1 MRKEPCIGQ
10 EFVMSH
16 QRAEKAESFLRKVS
30 PHASL
35 ESLESPQDIVA
46 KLMPQE
52 PLPPEHIDLAESAAR
67 KFATGAEMSPPE
79 VFALEAIIIPD
90 KRPAIDIINGDYTV
104 SHKDWL
110 HFNNDVPIKT
120 NIRKAIP
127 SIGRVE
133 LPQHPTLPYGG
144 TGFVVGDGLLMTNR
158 HVAEIFSTGLGI
170 RNLVFRPGYGAGV
183 DFLRER
189 NSTAS
194 RLLGIRRV
202 VMIHPFWDMALLHVD
217 GLPPEQAPLRLSL
230 HHPEEMI
237 GRDVAVVGYPAFDPR
252 NDAKVQD
259 TVFGGVY
266 YVKRLQ
272 PGKLRDRR
280 DIESFGK
287 NVPAAT
293 HDAST
298 LGGNS
303 GSAVID
309 PNSGCVVG
317 LHFAGVYLDANF
329 AVPTFELA
337 RDPRV
342 VDAGLNFERRSQPE
356 ARIWD
361 EWWKLAGTDES
372 AANPEPGKLRANL
385 GAQRAV
391 SPASDPSVALKVS
404 EDATWTL
411 PIEITVRMPHLA
423 APARVSAS
431 GVLDAEK
438 MVAPTHDPDYSDRE
452 GYEPNFLGVAVP
464 PPEPID
470 TTLVSRIDNG
480 QHLIPYHH
488 FSLAIHKA
496 RRLALFTASN
506 LDASKKSKI
515 PEDGRSY
522 SRDSLGGLGKNDTEL
537 WFQDPRIPAAHQLPD
552 RFFTK
557 DHGAFDKGHLVRRED
572 VAWGSTFQE
581 VQFANGDTFHT
592 TNCSPQIGKFNRPDQ
607 RTNWGQLENYIFKNA
622 GEQKLC
628 VFAGP
633 VLSPDDHTFVGLD
646 DRGPVRSQIPSCFWK
661 IVVSADDGKLQSFGF
676 LLKQD
681 LSNVPL
687 EFAVAPAWKQ
697 LMITIAGLEQMLGSI
712 RFPDV
717 VQSSD
722 QARTSRGAMV
732 RNMSGVEMIAATEV
746 PSVSR
751 GSSARLKQDGPTTRD
766 ASTLSEGPITFRD
779 HFASLYQSAVVEI
792 ARKST
797 AGPVSGLEAA
807 GATVP
812 GEGAYLILAAEK
824 VVTAS
829 RSPPSSRAGTTEPS
843 GRALEK
849 MTALDRAQTC
859 AALGWELMRA
869 KLLGDSATVASV
881 QEELTAGT
889 CDPLWAQTIEEYVRY
904 FGPNGTRKPPIY
916 VEPKD
921 AGGPIGIP
929 SGATVAI
936 IGDWGTGAGPAIDV
950 LDAVRENKPD
960 VIIHL
965 GDIYYSGT
973 PDECRTSFE
982 SIFDQ
987 VFGSSNR
994 PPVYTLCGNHDMYC
1008 GGVGFYGLID
1018 RLNGGEKRQKAS
1030 FFCLRSDDG
1039 RWQLLA
1045 MDTGR
1050 NDYSPFSVTD
1060 VVTFVEPAEEEWHVQ
1075 RLKEFNGRTILFSHH
1090 QLFSAFSQ
1098 IGAPGAGGALG
1109 AYNVKLKRTYD
1120 RLLATGRPISA
1131 WFWGHEHN
1139 LCVYEPY
1146 LGLGKGRCVGHGAIP
1161 VFVADEPYTTLPGL
1175 VSPPRIIPDTTLS
1188 TEDQVYTHGFAMLS
1202 LRPEAV
1208 DARYYE
1214 LVNGKMH
1221 CIYTEQ
1227 IT

>member
-1 MRKEPCIGQ
+1 
-10 EFVMSH
+10 MSR
-16 QRAEKAESFLRKVS
+16 QRAEKAESFLRRVS

-46 KLMPQE
+46 KLLPE
-52 PLPPEHIDLAESAAR
+52 SPLPPEHVDLAESAAR

-110 HFNNDVPIKT
+110 HFNKDADVPIKT
-120 NIRKAIP
+120 NIRRAIP
-127 SIGRVE
+127 SIGRIE
-133 LPQHPTLPYGG
+133 LPHHPTLPYGG

-158 HVAEIFSTGLGI
+158 HVAEIFSSGLGI
-170 RNLVFRPGYGAGV
+170 RNLVFRAGYETGV

-189 NSTAS
+189 DSTTS
-194 RLLGIRRV
+194 HILGIRRV

-217 GLPPEQAPLRLSL
+217 GLLPAQAPLRLSL
-230 HHPEEMI
+230 QRPEEMS

-272 PGKLRDRR
+272 PGKLRGRR

-287 NVPAAT
+287 NVPATT

-309 PNSGCVVG
+309 PASGCVIG

-342 VDAGLNFERRSQPE
+342 VDAGLNFERPAQPE
-356 ARIWD
+356 TRIWD
-361 EWWKLAGTDES
+361 DWWARADADES
-372 AANPEPGKLRANL
+372 ASINPKRGKPGANAGRQNPA
-385 GAQRAV
+385 
-391 SPASDPSVALKVS
+391 SPASDPASGLPTIG
-404 EDATWTL
+404 DTTWTL
-411 PIEITVRMPHLA
+411 PVEITVRMRHLGG
-423 APARVSAS
+423 PARASAS
-431 GVLDAEK
+431 GIVDVEK
-438 MVAPTHDPDYSDRE
+438 MVAPIHDADYSDRH
-452 GYEPNFLGVAVP
+452 GYDPDFLGMLVP
-464 PPEPID
+464 PPAPTD
-470 TTLVSRIDNG
+470 KSLVSRMDDG
-480 QHLIPYHH
+480 QYLIPYHH
-488 FSLAIHKA
+488 FSLAIHKV

-506 LDASKKSKI
+506 LDADKKSKA
-515 PEDGRSY
+515 PEGGHSY
-522 SRDSLGGLGKNDTEL
+522 SRGSLGGLGENDTEL
-537 WFQDPRIPAAHQLPD
+537 WFQDPRIPAVHQLPD

-572 VAWGSTFQE
+572 VAWGRTFQE

-607 RTNWGQLENYIFKNA
+607 KTNWGVLENYVFKNA
-622 GEQKLC
+622 GQQKLC

-633 VLSPDDHTFVGLD
+633 VLSPDDHTFVGSD
-646 DRGPVRSQIPSCFWK
+646 DRGPVRVQIPSRFWK
-661 IVVSADDGKLQSFGF
+661 IVVSADEGKLQSFGF

-687 EFAVAPAWKQ
+687 EFAVASAWKQ
-697 LMITIAGLEQMLGSI
+697 LMIPIARLEQTLGCVQ
-712 RFPDV
+712 FPGVMHDA
-717 VQSSD
+717 D
-722 QARTSRGAMV
+722 QASTPRGATV
-732 RNMSGVEMIAATEV
+732 RRVSGVEMIAATEM
-746 PSVSR
+746 PAASR
-751 GSSARLKQDGPTTRD
+751 AGATSLKPGGLALRD
-766 ASTLSEGPITFRD
+766 SNSLSEGPITFRD
-779 HFASLYQSAVVEI
+779 HFASLYQSAVAQI
-792 ARKST
+792 ARKTSP
-797 AGPVSGLEAA
+797 GPVSGLEAA
-807 GATVP
+807 GSTAP
-812 GEGAYLILAAEK
+812 DRGADLILAAEK
-824 VVTAS
+824 VVAAS
-829 RSPPSSRAGTTEPS
+829 RSPPGSRATTTEPS
-843 GRALEK
+843 GGLEK
-849 MTALDRAQTC
+849 MTVLDRAQTC

-869 KLLGDSATVASV
+869 KLSGDTATVASV

-904 FGPNGTRKPPIY
+904 FGPNGTRKLPIY

-921 AGGPIGIP
+921 AGGPIAIP
-929 SGATVAI
+929 SGATIAI
-936 IGDWGTGAGPAIDV
+936 IGDWGTGAGPAIGV
-950 LDAVRENKPD
+950 LAAVRENKPD

-973 PDECRTSFE
+973 PDECRASFE
-982 SIFDQ
+982 GIFDH
-987 VFGSSNR
+987 VFGSGNR

-1030 FFCLRSDDG
+1030 FFSLRSEDE

-1075 RLKEFNGRTILFSHH
+1075 RLKEFSGRTILFSHH

-1098 IGAPGAGGALG
+1098 IGAPGADGTLRAH
-1109 AYNVKLKRTYD
+1109 NVKLKRTYD
-1120 RLLATGRPISA
+1120 RLLATGRPVSA

-1139 LCVYEPY
+1139 LCIYEPY
-1146 LGLGKGRCVGHGAIP
+1146 LGLAKGRCVGHGAIP
-1161 VFVADEPYTTLPGL
+1161 VFVADEPYTPLPSL
-1175 VSPPRIIPDTTLS
+1175 ASPPRIIADTTLS
-1188 TEDQVYTHGFAMLS
+1188 TEDHFYTHGFAMLS
-1202 LRPEAV
+1202 LGSKAA

-1214 LVNGKMH
+1214 LVHGNLR
-1221 CIYTEQ
+1221 CIHTEQ